1 MSKSPLSGAFAG
13 SSEPA
18 KKNKKNGA
26 LLLISGIALA
36 TSIGGVF
43 AANSIEIN
51 GGAAIQFGQGVA
63 ETNSC
68 VSALTTAINQVYED
82 TSGTNPATQEF
93 YVDTLS
99 ITGDFSACV
108 VGADLKVKLLDS
120 SNAAL
125 TDGSFSVDVIAST
138 GSPTAGTQVKK
149 ASAQTVVITPSAQIL
164 ASSVKK
170 ITVTTE

>member
-18 KKNKKNGA
+18 KKKKKNGA

-51 GGAAIQFGQGVA
+51 GGDAIQFGQGVA
-63 ETNSC
+63 ATNSC
-68 VSALTTAINQVYED
+68 VSELTTTINQVYE
-82 TSGTNPATQEF
+82 ATTPTPSPSPTTEF

-99 ITGDFSACV
+99 IEGDFDDCE
-108 VGADLKVKLLDS
+108 VGTDLKVKLLNS
-120 SNAAL
+120 SNAAI
-125 TDGSFSVDVIAST
+125 TDGSFSVEVVAS
-138 GSPTAGTQVKK
+138 GASAGTQVA
-149 ASAQTVVITPSAQIL
+149 ASAGQTVVITPTAQIL

>member
-43 AANSIEIN
+43 AANSITIN
-51 GGAAIQFGQGVA
+51 SGNAIEFGQGTAAVSSCEGVA
-63 ETNSC
+63 G
-68 VSALTTAINQVYED
+68 ALDTTI
-82 TSGTNPATQEF
+82 TQAW
-93 YVDTLS
+93 D
-99 ITGDFSACV
+99 
-108 VGADLKVKLLDS
+108 
-120 SNAAL
+120 NAAEKFEVGTVTVDGIAASDCSGVTFKVSLLESDGTLIHTYDILGDGTSTDDEEIL
-125 TDGSFSVDVIAST
+125 TSENIDASLV
-138 GSPTAGTQVKK
+138 AR
-149 ASAQTVVITPSAQIL
+149 
-164 ASSVKK
+164 

>member
-43 AANSIEIN
+43 AANSITIN
-51 GGAAIQFGQGVA
+51 GGDAIEFGQGTA
-63 ETNSC
+63 ATNSC
-68 VSALTTAINQVYED
+68 EGLAGALDTTITQAWDNTNEIFEVGTVTVEGISADCNGVTFNVSLLESDGTLISTYTILGDGDATNDIED
-82 TSGTNPATQEF
+82 LSGS
-93 YVDTLS
+93 D
-99 ITGDFSACV
+99 ID
-108 VGADLKVKLLDS
+108 
-120 SNAAL
+120 
-125 TDGSFSVDVIAST
+125 AST
-138 GSPTAGTQVKK
+138 VAR
-149 ASAQTVVITPSAQIL
+149 
-164 ASSVKK
+164 